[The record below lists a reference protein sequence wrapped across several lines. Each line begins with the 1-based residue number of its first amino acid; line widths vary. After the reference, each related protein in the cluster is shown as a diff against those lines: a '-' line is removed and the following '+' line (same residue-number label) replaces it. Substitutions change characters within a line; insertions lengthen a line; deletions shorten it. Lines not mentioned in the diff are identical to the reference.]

1 MIGTTSRVAR
11 VEHIEDGTSGGRDV
25 YIDDYGRRWIKTNYT
40 KETSPTGV
48 LVGYIQSDGS
58 IYMFDQT
65 LNGAQTVHILICE
78 SRDLTIQTLSSVMVS
93 SSWILQD
100 RNSI

>member
-1 MIGTTSRVAR
+1 MMIDTTSRVAR

-25 YIDDYGRRWIKTNYT
+25 YIDDYGRRWIKTNYK

-48 LVGYIQSDGS
+48 LVGYIQSD
-58 IYMFDQT
+58 MFDQT

-78 SRDLTIQTLSSVMVS
+78 SHDLTIQTLS
-93 SSWILQD
+93 
-100 RNSI
+100 R

>member
-1 MIGTTSRVAR
+1 LSTLD
-11 VEHIEDGTSGGRDV
+11 DGTPVAVMFTSTIMGEGGLRP
-25 YIDDYGRRWIKTNYT
+25 IST

-65 LNGAQTVHILICE
+65 LNGAQTVHILIYE
-78 SRDLTIQTLSSVMVS
+78 SQDLTIQTLSSRLVTS
-93 SSWILQD
+93 S
-100 RNSI
+100 

>member
-1 MIGTTSRVAR
+1 MRGEKVMIGTTLGVVR
-11 VEHIEDGTSGGRDV
+11 VEHIGRWYTGGRDV
-25 YIDDYGRRWIKTNYT
+25 YIHDYGRRWIKTNYT

-65 LNGAQTVHILICE
+65 LNGAHTVHILIYE
-78 SRDLTIQTLSSVMVS
+78 SQDLTIQTLSSTLVTPS
-93 SSWILQD
+93 
-100 RNSI
+100 

>member
-1 MIGTTSRVAR
+1 MIGTTLGVVR
-11 VEHIEDGTSGGRDV
+11 VEHIDHGTTGGRDV

-40 KETSPTGV
+40 KGTSPTGV

-58 IYMFDQT
+58 IYVFDQT

-78 SRDLTIQTLSSVMVS
+78 SQDLTKKTLSSALVTS
-93 SSWILQD
+93 S
-100 RNSI
+100 